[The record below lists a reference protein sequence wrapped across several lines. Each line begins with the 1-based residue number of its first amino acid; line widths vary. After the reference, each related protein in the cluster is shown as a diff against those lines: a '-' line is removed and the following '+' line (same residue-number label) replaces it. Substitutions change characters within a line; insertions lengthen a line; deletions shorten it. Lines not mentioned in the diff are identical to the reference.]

1 MFLYGCRLLK
11 PCLWPS
17 LLHEQK
23 AIDLISCETN
33 GRTNTMAVRPGGEY
47 AGRPLHVI
55 WLLDCSGSMA
65 ISGKIEALNNAIREV
80 VPAMRKAAEGN
91 PEVQFYVRVIRF
103 SSGATWHIAQP
114 TLLSDFKWVDLH
126 AEGETDLGQ
135 AFALLTE
142 EMSNMPADARM
153 LPPQIV
159 LISDG
164 KPTDDWKGALQALL
178 NVPWGRRAVRQ
189 AIAIGQDADQETLR
203 KFVDNPERP
212 VLRVDNAEQMA
223 RYFRDV
229 STAVHARPPA
239 REAAAAPVMSSPS
252 TDDDAW

>member
-1 MFLYGCRLLK
+1 
-11 PCLWPS
+11 
-17 LLHEQK
+17 
-23 AIDLISCETN
+23 
-33 GRTNTMAVRPGGEY
+33 
-47 AGRPLHVI
+47 
-55 WLLDCSGSMA
+55 MA

-103 SSGATWHIAQP
+103 ATGASWHIVQP
-114 TLLSDFKWVDLH
+114 TLLTDFKWVDLH

-135 AFALLTE
+135 AFALLAE
-142 EMSNMPADARM
+142 EMSNMPAEARM

-212 VLRVDNAEQMA
+212 VLRVDNAEQLV
-223 RYFRDV
+223 RYFRYV
-229 STAVHARPPA
+229 STAVT
-239 REAAAAPVMSSPS
+239 AAPPGKEPAAVPKV
-252 TDDDAW
+252 TLPADDDAMW

>member
-1 MFLYGCRLLK
+1 
-11 PCLWPS
+11 
-17 LLHEQK
+17 
-23 AIDLISCETN
+23 
-33 GRTNTMAVRPGGEY
+33 MAVRPGGEY

-114 TLLSDFKWVDLH
+114 TLLNDFKWVDLY

-135 AFALLTE
+135 AFALLAE
-142 EMSNMPADARM
+142 EMSKMPAEARM

-164 KPTDDWKGALQALL
+164 KPTDDWKGALQTLL
-178 NVPWGRRAVRQ
+178 NIPWGRRAVRQ

-203 KFVDNPERP
+203 KFVDNPEKP
-212 VLRVDNAEQMA
+212 VLRVDNAEQLV
-223 RYFRDV
+223 RYFRYV
-229 STAVHARPPA
+229 STSVTATPPGKDPAVI
-239 REAAAAPVMSSPS
+239 PS
-252 TDDDAW
+252 VPMPSADDDAMW

>member
-1 MFLYGCRLLK
+1 M
-11 PCLWPS
+11 P
-17 LLHEQK
+17 
-23 AIDLISCETN
+23 
-33 GRTNTMAVRPGGEY
+33 VRPGGQY

-55 WLLDCSGSMA
+55 WLLDSSGSMA

-103 SSGATWHIAQP
+103 ASGATWHIAEP

-126 AEGETDLGQ
+126 AEGETDLGH
-135 AFALLTE
+135 AFTLVAE
-142 EMSNMPADARM
+142 ELNNLPADARM

-164 KPTDDWKGALQALL
+164 KPTDDWKGGLQALL
-178 NVPWGRRAVRQ
+178 DVPWGRRAVRQ

-203 KFVDNPERP
+203 KFVDNPEKP
-212 VLRVDNAEQMA
+212 VLRVDNAEQLV
-223 RYFRDV
+223 RYFRYV
-229 STAVHARPPA
+229 STSVTATPPGKEPSAVPTVTPA
-239 REAAAAPVMSSPS
+239 AE
-252 TDDDAW
+252 DDSMW

>member
-1 MFLYGCRLLK
+1 
-11 PCLWPS
+11 
-17 LLHEQK
+17 
-23 AIDLISCETN
+23 
-33 GRTNTMAVRPGGEY
+33 MAMRPGGQY

-65 ISGKIEALNNAIREV
+65 IGGKIEALNNAIREV

-91 PEVQFYVRVIRF
+91 PDVQFYVRVIRF
-103 SSGATWHIAQP
+103 SSGATWHIAHP
-114 TLLSDFKWVDLH
+114 TLLTDFKWVDLD
-126 AEGETDLGQ
+126 AEGETDLGR

-142 EMSNMPADARM
+142 ELGAMPADARM

-203 KFVDNPERP
+203 KFVDNPEKP
-212 VLRVDNAEQMA
+212 VLRVDNAEQLV
-223 RYFRDV
+223 RYFRYV
-229 STAVHARPPA
+229 STSVTATPPGK
-239 REAAAAPVMSSPS
+239 EAATVPGAALPA
-252 TDDDAW
+252 DDDSMW